1 MPKHL
6 RIHVQAAIFGEN
18 SGICKTGTQQPLPS
32 AAEFG
37 NFWLKACTE
46 MQRKEYE
53 IESRKIALCES
64 CLYRSILTCMC

>member
-1 MPKHL
+1 VPKHL

-46 MQRKEYE
+46 MQRSTAVRNRVSEN
-53 IESRKIALCES
+53 R
-64 CLYRSILTCMC
+64 TV